1 MQNKNLHGVIARVA
15 RSARASLVAISTEIV
30 VVTHETFVAFASVAG
45 NEIRAD
51 EILEPI
57 SMITT

>member
-1 MQNKNLHGVIARVA
+1 MVAGVSR
-15 RSARASLVAISTEIV
+15 RTSASLVTISTEIV

-57 SMITT
+57 SMLD

>member
-15 RSARASLVAISTEIV
+15 SRARASLVAISTEIV

-45 NEIRAD
+45 DEIRAD
-51 EILEPI
+51 EIFEPI
-57 SMITT
+57 SMKV